1 MFMTVTYFNSP
12 TSILFWIY
20 SYFELYF
27 WVICV
32 VFLSLNLI
40 WELFFILTILNTV
53 KCAVYKL
60 SQPVLNKYLGCI
72 KPLQL
77 KYIMVFFALH

>member
-1 MFMTVTYFNSP
+1 MFMTVKYFNSP

-40 WELFFILTILNTV
+40 WELFYNSHDF
-53 KCAVYKL
+53 
-60 SQPVLNKYLGCI
+60 KYSKICSIYIFKSACI
-72 KPLQL
+72 K
-77 KYIMVFFALH
+77 